1 MVKVFS
7 CNCKLLSFLF
17 YCMIF
22 ILFVL
27 RKVTK
32 LGMIRRL
39 VSLQDIRCS
48 EVNYKREK
56 YHFKLKNGDH
66 CQNLLATGTFSLHLT
81 TTGEI
86 RNAVKGV
93 RLREGIFNLQDLS
106 LRLSSFT
113 NYCMSKFR
121 HGKSLIGQFCQV
133 REKWTMS
140 FGQSMYYSKKF
151 S

>member
-27 RKVTK
+27 SKVTK

-39 VSLQDIRCS
+39 VSLQNIGSS

-56 YHFKLKNGDH
+56 YYFKLKNGDH
-66 CQNLLATGTFSLHLT
+66 CQNLLPTGTFSLHLT
-81 TTGEI
+81 TTSEI
-86 RNAVKGV
+86 RNALKWV
-93 RLREGIFNLQDLS
+93 RQHEVLFVFESG
-106 LRLSSFT
+106 
-113 NYCMSKFR
+113 
-121 HGKSLIGQFCQV
+121 SLICRIYFLGCLHLLF
-133 REKWTMS
+133 
-140 FGQSMYYSKKF
+140 FL
-151 S
+151 